1 MNENNLI
8 ELAKNDPILGSDSE
22 DKDHHPL
29 FKGEISDEKKEKLRI
44 RLLNE
49 SQTYYQNNLNIF
61 CNGLSLLTVN
71 TLEAHG

>member
-49 SQTYYQNNLNIF
+49 SQTYY
-61 CNGLSLLTVN
+61 
-71 TLEAHG
+71 